1 MKKTKKMTDQSQHDQ
16 KRREFLKKSTL
27 VGAGVVATTTVP
39 AAALADV
46 ADPTPDKEQQ
56 KGYHVTQH
64 IIDYY
69 KSAAI

>member
-1 MKKTKKMTDQSQHDQ
+1 MKKTKETTGQAKHDR

-27 VGAGVVATTTVP
+27 LGAGVAATSTAP
-39 AAALADV
+39 AVALANAV
-46 ADPTPDKEQQ
+46 EPTPDTEQQ